1 MDYFFDIKQDEYKT
15 WCTQKGVPT
24 FTLKQ
29 VHEWVTKKNTID
41 VMKMT
46 NISKKN
52 QTILNQHLTINPFK
66 SIETCPASDDS
77 ATKYI
82 FQIEPH
88 VFIEAVAIQEKGY
101 ETLCISSQA
110 GCPVDCKFCLT
121 GVSGLKKK
129 LICKRNCG
137 TIGHY

>member
-1 MDYFFDIKQDEYKT
+1 MAN
-15 WCTQKGVPT
+15 GLPG

-29 VHEWVTKKNTID
+29 IAEWVTQHQVID
-41 VMKMT
+41 IQKMT
-46 NISKKN
+46 NISQQN
-52 QTILNQHLTINPFK
+52 RDRLVEILTISPFL
-66 SIETCPASDDS
+66 STQRLPASDGS

-82 FQIEPH
+82 FEIEPH

-121 GVSGLKKK
+121 GVSGLKKESN
-129 LICKRNCG
+129 RN
-137 TIGHY
+137 